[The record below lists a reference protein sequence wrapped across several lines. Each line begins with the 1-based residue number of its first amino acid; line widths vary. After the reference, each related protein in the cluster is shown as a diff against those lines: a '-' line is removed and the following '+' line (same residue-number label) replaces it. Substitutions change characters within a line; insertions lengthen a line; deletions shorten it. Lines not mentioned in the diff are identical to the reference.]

1 MCDTCVNR
9 ASNQIARLRSI
20 HLSPTREAFVERDR
34 ADPLARARSRFVLP
48 DGVIYLDGN
57 SLGARPKGVAERVA
71 RTIETEWG
79 IGLIRSWNEAGW
91 YESPGR
97 IGAKLAP
104 LLGAAPHQVTV
115 ADTIS
120 VNLFKLLV
128 AAARMRPG
136 RKTIVAER
144 GNFPSDNHIVESVAR
159 MMGLNARFVSVSEIA
174 NAIDADTAVVE
185 LSHVNYRTAEIQ
197 DMATVTAAAHQ
208 KGALVVW
215 DLAHSSGAV
224 ELQLDADRA
233 DFAVGCG
240 YKFLNGG
247 PGAPSHVYVAERHLS
262 ALDQPLTGW
271 FAHAAPFAFGDDF
284 ARAEGIRAM
293 LCSTPQMLSMTAF
306 EAALD
311 AFDGIAMADVQHKG
325 RALGDLMI
333 ALADERLVPLGVGI
347 AGFRDGARRGN
358 HVSLTHP
365 EGFPLMQALIARG
378 VIGDFRAPD
387 VMRFGFGPLYVRYV
401 DIFDAVAVLEEIL
414 KTEVW
419 KTVPLPR
426 QGAVT

>member
-1 MCDTCVNR
+1 MSLAR
-9 ASNQIARLRSI
+9 ASCLALD
-20 HLSPTREAFVERDR
+20 L
-34 ADPLARARSRFVLP
+34 ADPLAHARSRFVLP
-48 DGVIYLDGN
+48 DGVNYLDGN

-71 RTIETEWG
+71 HTIEAEWG
-79 IGLIRSWNEAGW
+79 EGLIRSWNEAGW
-91 YESPGR
+91 YDSPGR

-104 LLGAAPHQVTV
+104 LLGAAPHQVVVT
-115 ADTIS
+115 DTIS

-136 RKTIVAER
+136 RKTILAER

-159 MMGLNARFVSVSEIA
+159 MMGLTPRFVAASEIA
-174 NAIDADTAVVE
+174 NAIDEDTAVVE
-185 LSHVNYRTAEIQ
+185 LSHVSYRTAEIQ
-197 DMATVTAAAHQ
+197 NMAAITKAAHQ
-208 KGALVVW
+208 KGALIVW

-224 ELQLDADRA
+224 ELHLDRDGA

-247 PGAPSHVYVAERHLS
+247 PGAPAHVYVAERHLE

-284 ARAEGIRAM
+284 QRAEGIRAM
-293 LCSTPQMLSMTAF
+293 LCSTPQMLSMVAF
-306 EAALD
+306 EAALG

-333 ALADERLVPLGVGI
+333 ALADERLAALGVGI
-347 AGFRDGARRGN
+347 ASLRDGARRGN

-365 EGFPLMQALIARG
+365 EGFSLMQALIARG

-387 VMRFGFGPLYVRYV
+387 VMRFGFAPLYVRYV
-401 DIFDAVAVLEEIL
+401 DVFDAVVALEDIL
-414 KTEVW
+414 KSGAWREM
-419 KTVPLPR
+419 PLPKP
-426 QGAVT
+426 GAVT

>member
-1 MCDTCVNR
+1 M
-9 ASNQIARLRSI
+9 IA
-20 HLSPTREAFVERDR
+20 
-34 ADPLARARSRFVLP
+34 
-48 DGVIYLDGN
+48 
-57 SLGARPKGVAERVA
+57 
-71 RTIETEWG
+71 
-79 IGLIRSWNEAGW
+79 
-91 YESPGR
+91 GR

-115 ADTIS
+115 TDTIS

-128 AAARMRPG
+128 AAARLRPT

-159 MMGLNARFVSVSEIA
+159 MMRLTPRFVPVADIVG
-174 NAIDADTAVVE
+174 AIDDDTAVVE

-197 DMATVTAAAHQ
+197 HMAAVTRAAHQ
-208 KGALVVW
+208 KGALIVW
-215 DLAHSSGAV
+215 DLAHSSGAL
-224 ELQLDADRA
+224 ELRLDADRA

-247 PGAPSHVYVAERHLS
+247 PGAPSHVYVAERHLG

-271 FAHAAPFAFGDDF
+271 FAHAAPFAFDDEF
-284 ARAEGIRAM
+284 KRADGIRAM

-311 AFDGIAMADVQHKG
+311 AFDGIAMATCSKG

-333 ALADERLVPLGVGI
+333 ALADERLAPLGVGI
-347 AGFRDGARRGN
+347 ASLRDGAQRGN
-358 HVSLTHP
+358 HVSFTHP
-365 EGFPLMQALIARG
+365 EGFRIMQALIARG

-401 DIFDAVAVLEEIL
+401 DVFDAVVALEEIL
-414 KTEVW
+414 RSGAW
-419 KTVPLPR
+419 QAVPLPR
-426 QGAVT
+426 ADMVT

>member
-1 MCDTCVNR
+1 MQETSGRTGN
-9 ASNQIARLRSI
+9 ASAL
-20 HLSPTREAFVERDR
+20 DR
-34 ADPLARARSRFVLP
+34 ADPLAHARDRFMLP

-57 SLGARPKGVAERVA
+57 SLGARPKGVAQRVA
-71 RTIETEWG
+71 RMIETEWG
-79 IGLIRSWNEAGW
+79 TGLIRSWNEAGW

-115 ADTIS
+115 TDTIS

-136 RKTIVAER
+136 RKTILAER

-159 MMGLNARFVSVSEIA
+159 MMGLNARFMLASEIA
-174 NAIDADTAVVE
+174 AAIDDDTAVVE
-185 LSHVNYRTAEIQ
+185 LSHVSYRTAEIQ
-197 DMATVTAAAHQ
+197 DMAAVTKAAHA
-208 KGALVVW
+208 KGALIVW

-224 ELQLDADRA
+224 ELQLDRDRA

-247 PGAPSHVYVAERHLS
+247 PGAPSHVYVAERHLA

-271 FAHAAPFAFGDDF
+271 FAHAEPFAFGDEF
-284 ARAEGIRAM
+284 ARADGIRAM

-311 AFDGIAMADVQHKG
+311 AFDGIAMTDVQAKG
-325 RALGDLMI
+325 RALGDMMI
-333 ALADERLVPLGVGI
+333 ALADEKLVPFGVGI
-347 AGFRDGARRGN
+347 ASLRDRARRGN

-365 EGFPLMQALIARG
+365 EGYRTTQALIARG

-401 DIFDAVAVLEEIL
+401 DIFDAVVVLEDIL
-414 KTEVW
+414 KTEAW
-419 KTVPLPR
+419 KRIPVPKP
-426 QGAVT
+426 GAVT

>member
-1 MCDTCVNR
+1 MT
-9 ASNQIARLRSI
+9 
-20 HLSPTREAFVERDR
+20 TRQDCAERDR
-34 ADPLARARSRFVLP
+34 ADPLAHARARFVLP
-48 DGVIYLDGN
+48 AGVIYLDGN
-57 SLGARPKGVAERVA
+57 SLGAVPKGVAERVA
-71 RTIETEWG
+71 RTIEIEWG
-79 IGLIRSWNEAGW
+79 EGLIRSWNGAGW

-115 ADTIS
+115 TDTIS

-128 AAARMRPG
+128 AAARMRSG
-136 RKTIVAER
+136 RKTILAER

-159 MMGLNARFVSVSEIA
+159 MLGLSARFVPVGEIA
-174 NAIDADTAVVE
+174 SAIDDDTAVVE

-197 DMATVTAAAHQ
+197 DMAAVTAAAHA
-208 KGALVVW
+208 KGALIVW

-224 ELQLDADRA
+224 ELHLDRDRA

-247 PGAPSHVYVAERHLS
+247 PGAPSHVYVAERHLA

-284 ARAEGIRAM
+284 ARADGIRAM
-293 LCSTPQMLSMTAF
+293 LCSTPQMLSLAAF

-311 AFDGIAMADVQHKG
+311 AFDGIRMADVQAKG

-333 ALADERLVPLGVGI
+333 ALADEQLSSFGVGI
-347 AGFRDGARRGN
+347 AGSRDGARRGN

-365 EGFPLMQALIARG
+365 EGYRIMQALIARG
-378 VIGDFRAPD
+378 VIGDFRAPN

-401 DIFDAVAVLEEIL
+401 DIFDAVAALEDIL
-414 KTEVW
+414 KSGAW
-419 KTVPLPR
+419 RDVPQPKP
-426 QGAVT
+426 GAVT

>member
-1 MCDTCVNR
+1 MR
-9 ASNQIARLRSI
+9 
-20 HLSPTREAFVERDR
+20 HGLSGIRDEFINRDR
-34 ADPLARARSRFVLP
+34 SDPLAHARERFALP
-48 DGVIYLDGN
+48 CGVIYLDGN

-71 RTIETEWG
+71 KTIEQEWG
-79 IGLIRSWNEAGW
+79 SGLIRSWNEAGW

-115 ADTIS
+115 TDTIS

-128 AAARMRPG
+128 AAARMRPE
-136 RKTIVAER
+136 RKTILAER

-159 MMGLNARFVSVSEIA
+159 MLGLTPRFVPASEIA
-174 NAIDADTAVVE
+174 AAIDDDTAVVE

-197 DMATVTAAAHQ
+197 DMAAVTKAAHE
-208 KGALVVW
+208 KGALIVW

-224 ELQLDADRA
+224 ELRLDVDRA

-247 PGAPSHVYVAERHLS
+247 PGAPSHVYVAERHLA

-284 ARAEGIRAM
+284 ARADGIRAM

-311 AFDGIAMADVQHKG
+311 AFDGIAMRDVQHKG

-333 ALADERLVPLGVGI
+333 QLADERLVPLGVGI
-347 AGFRDGARRGN
+347 ASLRDGARRGN

-365 EGFPLMQALIARG
+365 EGYRIMQALIARG

-401 DIFDAVAVLEEIL
+401 DIFDAVAVLEDIL
-414 KTEVW
+414 KMETW
-419 KTVPLPR
+419 KNVPLPKD
-426 QGAVT
+426 GTVT

>member
-1 MCDTCVNR
+1 MFATRD
-9 ASNQIARLRSI
+9 ARVALD
-20 HLSPTREAFVERDR
+20 L
-34 ADPLARARSRFVLP
+34 ADPLAHARERFVMP
-48 DGVIYLDGN
+48 AGVNYLDGN

-71 RTIETEWG
+71 HTIEQEWG
-79 IGLIRSWNEAGW
+79 TGLIRSWNEAGW
-91 YESPGR
+91 YEAPGR
-97 IGAKLAP
+97 IGEKLAP

-115 ADTIS
+115 TDTIS

-136 RKTIVAER
+136 RRTILAER

-159 MMGLNARFVSVSEIA
+159 MMGLNARFVPAAEIA
-174 NAIDADTAVVE
+174 AAIDADTAVVE
-185 LSHVNYRTAEIQ
+185 LSHISYRTAEIQ
-197 DMATVTAAAHQ
+197 DMATVTAGAHA
-208 KGALVVW
+208 KGALTVW

-224 ELQLDADRA
+224 ELRLDRDRA

-247 PGAPSHVYVAERHLS
+247 PGAPSHVYVAERHLA

-284 ARAEGIRAM
+284 ARADGIRTM

-311 AFDGIAMADVQHKG
+311 AFDGIHMRDVQHKG

-333 ALADERLVPLGVGI
+333 ALAGERLVPLGVSI
-347 AGFRDGARRGN
+347 ASLRDGARRGN
-358 HVSLTHP
+358 HVSLKHP
-365 EGFPLMQALIARG
+365 EGYRIMQALIARG
-378 VIGDFRAPD
+378 VIGDFRSPD

-414 KTEVW
+414 KTEAW
-419 KTVPLPR
+419 KDVPAPKAGTV
-426 QGAVT
+426 T

>member
-1 MCDTCVNR
+1 MTLPHTRDAC
-9 ASNQIARLRSI
+9 IAL
-20 HLSPTREAFVERDR
+20 DR
-34 ADPLARARSRFVLP
+34 ANPLGHARDRFVLP
-48 DGVIYLDGN
+48 RGVNYLDGN
-57 SLGARPKGVAERVA
+57 SLGARPRGVAERVA
-71 RTIETEWG
+71 TTIEQEWG
-79 IGLIRSWNEAGW
+79 VGLIRSWNSGW

-115 ADTIS
+115 TDTIS

-128 AAARMRPG
+128 AAARMRPT

-144 GNFPSDNHIVESVAR
+144 GNFPSDNHIVDSVAR
-159 MMGLNARFVSVSEIA
+159 LMGLTPRYVAVQEIA
-174 NAIDADTAVVE
+174 GAVDDDTAVVA

-197 DMATVTAAAHQ
+197 DMAAVTQAVHA
-208 KGALVVW
+208 KGALTVW

-224 ELQLDADRA
+224 ELRLDADGA

-247 PGAPSHVYVAERHLS
+247 PGAPAHVYVAQRHLA

-271 FAHAAPFAFGDDF
+271 FGHAAPFAFDHEF
-284 ARAEGIRAM
+284 SRAEGIRAM
-293 LCSTPQMLSMTAF
+293 LCSTPQMLSMVAF

-311 AFDGIAMADVQHKG
+311 AFDGIAMAEVQAKG

-333 ALADERLVPLGVGI
+333 ALCEQRLAPLGC
-347 AGFRDGARRGN
+347 AMASLRDGARRGN

-365 EGFPLMQALIARG
+365 AGQQIMQALIARG

-401 DIFDAVAVLEEIL
+401 DIWDAVAALEDIL
-414 KTEVW
+414 ISEDW
-419 KTVPLPR
+419 KNVALPKPGTV
-426 QGAVT
+426 T

>member
-1 MCDTCVNR
+1 MP
-9 ASNQIARLRSI
+9 S
-20 HLSPTREAFVERDR
+20 TRDACLKRDR
-34 ADPLARARSRFVLP
+34 ADPLSAARERFVLP
-48 DGVIYLDGN
+48 DGVNYLDGN
-57 SLGARPKGVAERVA
+57 SLGAVPKGVAARVA
-71 RTIETEWG
+71 RTIEDEWG
-79 IGLIRSWNEAGW
+79 IGLIRSWNAAGW

-115 ADTIS
+115 TDTIS

-128 AAARMRPG
+128 AAARLRPG

-159 MMGLNARFVSVSEIA
+159 MLGLTPRFVPVGDIV
-174 NAIDADTAVVE
+174 NAIDDDTAVVE

-197 DMATVTAAAHQ
+197 DMAAVTAAAHA
-208 KGALVVW
+208 KGALIVW
-215 DLAHSSGAV
+215 DLAHSSGAL
-224 ELQLDADRA
+224 ELRLDADRA

-262 ALDQPLTGW
+262 VLDQPLTGW
-271 FAHAAPFAFGDDF
+271 FAHAEPFAFDDDF
-284 ARAEGIRAM
+284 ARADGIRAM
-293 LCSTPQMLSMTAF
+293 LCSTPQMLSMVAF

-311 AFDGIAMADVQHKG
+311 AFDGIAMADVQQKG

-333 ALADERLVPLGVGI
+333 ALADERLAPLGVGI
-347 AGFRDGARRGN
+347 ASLRDGARRGN

-365 EGFPLMQALIARG
+365 EGFRIMQALIARG

-387 VMRFGFGPLYVRYV
+387 VMRFGFGPLYVRHV
-401 DIFDAVAVLEEIL
+401 DVFDAVVALEEIL
-414 KTEVW
+414 RSGAW
-419 KTVPLPR
+419 QTVPLR
-426 QGAVT
+426 QADMVT